1 MAHSPRVIARARLAL
16 SPFRIPRRR
25 DLAELTAISATVLR
39 KPGTCREIMII
50 HRPHQRLGT
59 EYGAVC
65 CEQVIRI
72 SLDTFYP
79 LTKLVE
85 CSSLHD
91 SRLQLTHCGFLKER
105 TLQEEGDDIL

>member
-1 MAHSPRVIARARLAL
+1 MASCRSQNVDALVASFVSCSCYSRDAKSYSSVAHSPRVIARARLAL

-59 EYGAVC
+59 
-65 CEQVIRI
+65 
-72 SLDTFYP
+72 
-79 LTKLVE
+79 
-85 CSSLHD
+85 
-91 SRLQLTHCGFLKER
+91 
-105 TLQEEGDDIL
+105 